1 MVMLCQR
8 KIVCVSGIT
17 PVIGSS
23 DAGID
28 DFVACS
34 SAADDES
41 PSAQTLPSPRYATAP
56 RAVFGIDASH
66 RVSRAIGGDDA
77 TTNPPTI
84 TMAICM
90 VKFTSDQNP
99 FPNSV
104 ASVTGFTPANVPP
117 MNTSTMAAS
126 AKTNASGNH

>member
-1 MVMLCQR
+1 MRMGESGFSSSMGSSTNVTPISFAVRDDDSSGAEKYATTTEITINVPASASDCQR

-41 PSAQTLPSPRYATAP
+41 PSAHTLPSPRY
-56 RAVFGIDASH
+56 
-66 RVSRAIGGDDA
+66 
-77 TTNPPTI
+77 
-84 TMAICM
+84 
-90 VKFTSDQNP
+90 
-99 FPNSV
+99 
-104 ASVTGFTPANVPP
+104 
-117 MNTSTMAAS
+117 
-126 AKTNASGNH
+126 